1 MSSIARA
8 GCGAFEIITGAR
20 INRGVVSR
28 AECWT
33 DADCFRKGRTSASAR
48 VAGGAYRLVNCGRFV
63 RAILW
68 SARSDRSKF
77 NDEAIPA
84 AGLDRWHELKTG
96 SSQCEVS
103 EPVLNLLHKPFL
115 GVLLNFSQH
124 VLQAV
129 TLPAKWAEHAVI
141 ELGMGRHCQLAMTR
155 CALDLL
161 ASTTHE
167 STPGLVDLGAAN
179 LP

>member
-1 MSSIARA
+1 MSSRARA
-8 GCGAFEIITGAR
+8 DCWAFEIITGAR
-20 INRGVVSR
+20 INCGVVSQ
-28 AECWT
+28 AEYWT
-33 DADCFRKGRTSASAR
+33 DADCFRKGRTPVSAR
-48 VAGGAYRLVNCGRFV
+48 VAGGAYQSVNCGRV
-63 RAILW
+63 AQAVLRAAQ
-68 SARSDRSKF
+68 SHRSKF
-77 NDEAIPA
+77 NDEAISA
-84 AGLDRWHELKTG
+84 VGLERWHELKTG
-96 SSQCEVS
+96 SPRREVS

-115 GVLLNFSQH
+115 SVLLNLGQH

-161 ASTTHE
+161 ASATHE

>member
-1 MSSIARA
+1 MSSARA

-20 INRGVVSR
+20 INCGVVSQ
-28 AECWT
+28 AEYWT
-33 DADCFRKGRTSASAR
+33 DADCFRKGRTSVSAR
-48 VAGGAYRLVNCGRFV
+48 VAGGAYRLVNCGV
-63 RAILW
+63 TSQAVLRAAQ
-68 SARSDRSKF
+68 SHRSKF

-84 AGLDRWHELKTG
+84 ARLRRRHKLETG
-96 SSQCEVS
+96 SSSCEIP

-115 GVLLNFSQH
+115 RVLLNLSQY
-124 VLQAV
+124 VLEAV
-129 TLPAKWAEHAVI
+129 AFPAKWTEHAVI

-161 ASTTHE
+161 ASATHE
-167 STPGLVDLGAAN
+167 LTPGLVDLDAAN